1 MDFKAL
7 RKMLS
12 MQPSEQNAAMPPVQS
27 TPAPAAVPGAHIG
40 QNEASNLNK
49 LMQEMDEQ
57 DRPMQQPTV
66 AMPETEEE
74 KFNRIKMMMG
84 K

>member
-12 MQPSEQNAAMPPVQS
+12 MQPSEQNAAMPPVQP
-27 TPAPAAVPGAHIG
+27 TPAPPAVAGVHIG
-40 QNEASNLNK
+40 QNEADNLNK

-57 DRPMQQPTV
+57 DRPMQQP
-66 AMPETEEE
+66 AAPMPETEEE